1 MDISLALTLSNLISL
16 VRGPCDT
23 GWGWG
28 GKTPPFPSHRAC
40 VPACWSLGVSLHP
53 AQDPSPLYQSP
64 SPLSAPQPGWSRR
77 LTGSAAMMSPGCP
90 PGVGA
95 SPTRPRPERPPSCLI
110 AEGSRGDP
118 HHQRV
123 DGTRKGAV
131 PLRVGVGRSAGPGI
145 APPTLDTDHREGL
158 SWHRLPEKSAI
169 VHSRNHTPLVQ

>member
-1 MDISLALTLSNLISL
+1 MPPDQSRCLPSGAPIQPCPWPSPGSWGRNEEERLIQYLFTEKGYNKELRPAARKEDSVDISLALTLSNLISL

-95 SPTRPRPERPPSCLI
+95 
-110 AEGSRGDP
+110 
-118 HHQRV
+118 
-123 DGTRKGAV
+123 
-131 PLRVGVGRSAGPGI
+131 
-145 APPTLDTDHREGL
+145 
-158 SWHRLPEKSAI
+158 
-169 VHSRNHTPLVQ
+169 